1 MEDFIYQDEM
11 ESKIDVFERGRVLK
25 TCPQDVWEVIK
36 DTIHSYVED
45 ANEQVRNIQPGDPS
59 VTAAQASLY
68 ALSKFERFFLEDT
81 KAAMEFSTNPSEEFL
96 KYLYTV
102 RDSLDVIKHQG
113 LGE

>member
-45 ANEQVRNIQPGDPS
+45 AN
-59 VTAAQASLY
+59 
-68 ALSKFERFFLEDT
+68 
-81 KAAMEFSTNPSEEFL
+81 
-96 KYLYTV
+96 
-102 RDSLDVIKHQG
+102 
-113 LGE
+113 